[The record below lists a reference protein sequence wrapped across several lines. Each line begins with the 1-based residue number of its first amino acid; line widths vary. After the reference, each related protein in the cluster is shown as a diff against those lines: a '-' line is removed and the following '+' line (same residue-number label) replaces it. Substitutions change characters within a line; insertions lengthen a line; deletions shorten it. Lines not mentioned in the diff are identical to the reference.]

1 MTVDNLL
8 VVLAAAFAT
17 ATLIEFFIG
26 NNESGV
32 VLFIPTVIL
41 YLFPKLFSSLSNTK
55 IPGLTWTNVTVAVSL
70 LAVLVGLSGQI
81 SYKIKERNGELVSE
95 SKYWLCSASIVL
107 GISFLCSVVLLP
119 YIQDWILSVND

>member
-26 NNESGV
+26 NDESGV
-32 VLFIPTVIL
+32 VLFILTVIL

-81 SYKIKERNGELVSE
+81 SYKIKERNGEFVSE

-107 GISFLCSVVLLP
+107 GISFLGSVVLLP

>member
-81 SYKIKERNGELVSE
+81 SYKIKERNGEFVLE
-95 SKYWLCSASIVL
+95 SKYWLCSALIVL
-107 GISFLCSVVLLP
+107 GISFLGSVVLLP
-119 YIQDWILSVND
+119 YIQYWILFVND